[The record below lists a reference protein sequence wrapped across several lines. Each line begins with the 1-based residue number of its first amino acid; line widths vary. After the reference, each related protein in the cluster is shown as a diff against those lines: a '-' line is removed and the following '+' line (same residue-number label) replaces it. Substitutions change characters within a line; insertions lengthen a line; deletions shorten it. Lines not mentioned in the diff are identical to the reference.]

1 MDVVKA
7 LNDDERL
14 AFRGNCPVCIN
25 PEGLL
30 AEVDSEE
37 VAEVEVEEEDGRWWF
52 DEAMVA
58 AAACAA
64 AETEAGRWPE
74 ERLGLEVREN
84 PGRSC

>member
-30 AEVDSEE
+30 
-37 VAEVEVEEEDGRWWF
+37 AEVEVEEEDGRWWF